1 MTGYALTV
9 LALSAAAGAVAGAF
23 AIPRIADML
32 LSRAYLRSYT
42 WWYRCL
48 DDFAHYRDVCP
59 DRLPRQNEKGTAGA
73 VGIWLTDCLSQAL
86 KGALTHERAEA
97 LREAGIDV
105 GKGASTRSEV
115 EQQRR
120 CSFSPRPWQRA
131 VLAAAMALWFAAQP
145 LFGVPWHQGAL
156 LCVCGVAM
164 ASGVVCDL
172 RARMI
177 PLECCAALLV
187 AGGAYQLLRHGSIGI
202 AEGAVAAAA
211 VLAVCWTANRIAR
224 KSGGSVGFGD
234 IRCMTALAFACGP
247 ATLLGAAACYVSACT
262 FSIVGMLMHRLGRR
276 DGIPMAPFLSIWL
289 AVGTTVL
296 G

>member
-1 MTGYALTV
+1 MTGYALIV
-9 LALSAAAGAVAGAF
+9 LALCAAVGATAGAF

-32 LSRAYLRSYT
+32 LSRAYWRSYT

-73 VGIWLTDCLSQAL
+73 VGIWLADCRSQAL

-145 LFGVPWHQGAL
+145 LFGRPVAPRLPCFAYAAWPW
-156 LCVCGVAM
+156 
-164 ASGVVCDL
+164 
-172 RARMI
+172 
-177 PLECCAALLV
+177 
-187 AGGAYQLLRHGSIGI
+187 
-202 AEGAVAAAA
+202 
-211 VLAVCWTANRIAR
+211 
-224 KSGGSVGFGD
+224 
-234 IRCMTALAFACGP
+234 
-247 ATLLGAAACYVSACT
+247 
-262 FSIVGMLMHRLGRR
+262 RLGWCVIC
-276 DGIPMAPFLSIWL
+276 GQ
-289 AVGTTVL
+289 G
-296 G
+296 

>member
-73 VGIWLTDCLSQAL
+73 VGIWLTDCRSQAL

-115 EQQRR
+115 EQQRPSR
-120 CSFSPRPWQRA
+120 CSASRGTKAPCFAYAAWPW
-131 VLAAAMALWFAAQP
+131 
-145 LFGVPWHQGAL
+145 
-156 LCVCGVAM
+156 
-164 ASGVVCDL
+164 
-172 RARMI
+172 
-177 PLECCAALLV
+177 
-187 AGGAYQLLRHGSIGI
+187 
-202 AEGAVAAAA
+202 
-211 VLAVCWTANRIAR
+211 
-224 KSGGSVGFGD
+224 
-234 IRCMTALAFACGP
+234 
-247 ATLLGAAACYVSACT
+247 
-262 FSIVGMLMHRLGRR
+262 RLGWCVIC
-276 DGIPMAPFLSIWL
+276 GQ
-289 AVGTTVL
+289 G
-296 G
+296 